1 MNILKIESSAREKA
15 CPEAVEQVGSMTK
28 RLSDP
33 YALSTATKAIKVVE
47 L

>member
-1 MNILKIESSAREKA
+1 MNILPAESLAREKA
-15 CPEAVEQVGSMTK
+15 CPEPVEGAGSMIK

-33 YALSTATKAIKVVE
+33 YALSTAIKAIQVVE